1 MEGDVLMSMDINA
14 DIAMVI
20 ATSKLYSTEL
30 YDSCDVCTVS
40 TKNELVI
47 DALREIPY
55 VYRIKQTPKI
65 TYVVCKQCGAPVMIK
80 SPCCPWCK
88 VPYEWAHELEVV

>member
-14 DIAMVI
+14 DIARVI
-20 ATSKLYSTEL
+20 ATSKLYSTKL
-30 YDSCDVCTVS
+30 YDSLDVCTVS

-55 VYRIKQTPKI
+55 VYRRKQTPKI

-80 SPCCPWCK
+80 APNCPWCK
-88 VPYEWAHELEVV
+88 VPYEWAHEMEDV